1 MLSFAF
7 AQRALTHPS
16 FGQYSITTMNNLL
29 LEWTTYFQ
37 NSGRTITI
45 PEGTIPILNTTTNAC
60 TVLKIDETFTEIF
73 TLYFLVAKK
82 DEGGV
87 ILQNVYIW
95 LLTRT
100 IRADSWPNL
109 GEYLCDRL
117 GGRLCAAKHSIVR
130 FNGGTSLGHLVW
142 AHWEQFGSESQTAPE
157 NTKHQ
162 NGQETEQKQEW

>member
-1 MLSFAF
+1 MHAHHVYDLAHPMLSFAF

-82 DEGGV
+82 PLRLFIICARWHK
-87 ILQNVYIW
+87 ILS
-95 LLTRT
+95 
-100 IRADSWPNL
+100 SWF
-109 GEYLCDRL
+109 
-117 GGRLCAAKHSIVR
+117 A
-130 FNGGTSLGHLVW
+130 HLVCKFFW
-142 AHWEQFGSESQTAPE
+142 TDIIFYIIFYIIEPFLVP
-157 NTKHQ
+157 Q
-162 NGQETEQKQEW
+162 NMFYTWSGVLLA